1 MGRRRKSLEE
11 LQKEPYLTK
20 TETARYLG
28 VPMHTAVKVFNIAD
42 EIDRAELPYRVEV
55 DKARR
60 SSLLRA
66 YGITE
71 EEANKKCGR

>member
-11 LQKEPYLTK
+11 LQREPYLTK

-71 EEANKKCGR
+71 EEANKKCGS

>member
-11 LQKEPYLTK
+11 LQREPYLTK

-42 EIDRAELPYRVEV
+42 EIDRAELAYRIEV
-55 DKARR
+55 DKVRKI
-60 SSLLRA
+60 SVLRA
-66 YGITE
+66 YGISE

>member
-11 LQKEPYLTK
+11 LQREPYLTK

>member
-11 LQKEPYLTK
+11 LQREPYLTK

-55 DKARR
+55 DKARK
-60 SSLLRA
+60 SSILRA
-66 YGITE
+66 YGVSEQEIE
-71 EEANKKCGR
+71 KKCGS